1 MVKKIEGIDYE
12 GSIEAKLL
20 AILTL
25 QDYNEVHD
33 TLTRELLNSMP
44 ILACRM
50 HGYKNK
56 WSTTKS
62 IKNAYQAHSER
73 LSQQIMRIYRT
84 RNMLVH
90 DGTSMPYSDYVLQ
103 NLHYYID
110 SFIRFLST
118 YYKLGYTS
126 VNTMIDSIQFQE
138 QMYLESLSVDASVNK
153 SNVEKY
159 VLRV

>member
-1 MVKKIEGIDYE
+1 
-12 GSIEAKLL
+12 
-20 AILTL
+20 
-25 QDYNEVHD
+25 
-33 TLTRELLNSMP
+33 
-44 ILACRM
+44 
-50 HGYKNK
+50 
-56 WSTTKS
+56 
-62 IKNAYQAHSER
+62 
-73 LSQQIMRIYRT
+73 MRIYRT

-126 VNTMIDSIQFQE
+126 VDTIIDSIQFQE
-138 QMYLESLSVDASVNK
+138 QMYLQSLSVDASVNK